1 VALGILTLSVT
12 IRTKN
17 ETHRA
22 EREHGALRES
32 SKEII
37 LDFKCGSSIRS
48 SLRCLVKYIA
58 LGLVTE
64 ASLEDGK

>member
-1 VALGILTLSVT
+1 MALGILTLSVT

-32 SKEII
+32 SKKII
-37 LDFKCGSSIRS
+37 LDFKCGSSIRLG
-48 SLRCLVKYIA
+48 LRCLVKYIA